1 MTHLPTHFTHN
12 PPEPR
17 AGTKVSIVLPFHYT
31 RQKLTNPYHHA
42 KKTDIFRHFTGFIAM
57 TDTAPLINLIQRMA
71 QTRILVVGDLM
82 LDQFV
87 QGDVHR
93 ISPESPVPVLS
104 VTRETSMPGGAG
116 NVLTNLRGLNVTT
129 DVIAVIGDDHHGQIL
144 SGLISSL
151 GIDTHTLIVRD
162 NAPTTLKTRF
172 ISGHQ
177 QMLRVDH
184 ETTAKCSADVESKI
198 IAALD
203 KHVPSQNALVLSDYG
218 KGVLTPKILQHAISL
233 ANRHNIPVLV
243 DPKGTD
249 YSKYAGATTITPNR
263 KELSEATGGAPLT
276 EDEDI
281 IAAAMSL
288 ITDCNI
294 QSVVATRSQDGM
306 SIIQTGISPV
316 HLRTHAR
323 EVFDVSGAGDTVI
336 STIAASLAAGATL
349 VEAASLANIAGGIV
363 VGKVGTAP
371 IRANELIDA
380 LNDPDAVLG
389 ITPAGDR
396 AAIDRSRMAQ
406 IANWDEALEQ
416 IERWRARGLKV
427 GFTNGCF
434 DILHAGHVNYLN
446 EARNHCDRLILGLND
461 DQSIRL
467 LKGPTRPVNDELSRA
482 TVIGAL
488 GAVDMVVFF
497 GAKTAADDNTAGQL
511 IRHLKPDLYFKGNDY
526 TIDQLPEAKI
536 MASFGGKVELIKLTA
551 GLSTTKTIE
560 KMTKTDTAA

>member
-1 MTHLPTHFTHN
+1 
-12 PPEPR
+12 
-17 AGTKVSIVLPFHYT
+17 
-31 RQKLTNPYHHA
+31 
-42 KKTDIFRHFTGFIAM
+42 M
-57 TDTAPLINLIQRMA
+57 TDASHLIDLISNMEK
-71 QTRILVVGDLM
+71 TRILVVGDLM

-116 NVLTNLRGLNVTT
+116 NVLSNLRGLNVAT
-129 DVIAVIGDDHHGQIL
+129 DVIAVIGADHNGDIL
-144 SGLISSL
+144 SGLISAL
-151 GIDTHTLIVRD
+151 GIDANNLVVRGD
-162 NAPTTLKTRF
+162 EPTTLKTRF

-184 ETTAKCSADVESKI
+184 ETTAKLSSDIEQKI

-203 KHVPSQNALVLSDYG
+203 TLIPSQNALILSDYG
-218 KGVLTPKILQHAISL
+218 KGVLTDAVLKHAITL
-233 ANRHNIPVLV
+233 ANAHNIPVLI

-249 YSKYAGATTITPNR
+249 YARYAGATTITPNR
-263 KELSEATGGAPLT
+263 KELSEATGGKPLS

-281 IAAAMSL
+281 ITAAMSL
-288 ITDCNI
+288 INDCGI
-294 QSVVATRSQDGM
+294 KSVVATRSQDGM
-306 SIIQTGISPV
+306 SIIQTGFAPV

-336 STIAASLAAGATL
+336 STIGAALAAGASL
-349 VEAASLANIAGGIV
+349 VDAARIANIAGGIV
-363 VGKVGTAP
+363 VGKVGTAA
-371 IRANELIDA
+371 IRAKELMDA
-380 LNDPDAVLG
+380 LHDPDAALA

-406 IANWDEALEQ
+406 IADWDTALEQ
-416 IERWRARGLKV
+416 IERWRARGLVV

-446 EARNHCDRLILGLND
+446 EARNHCDRLVLGLND
-461 DQSIRL
+461 DQSIRI
-467 LKGPTRPVNDELSRA
+467 LKGPTRPVNDQISRA

-488 GAVDMVVFF
+488 GAIDMVVFF
-497 GAKTAADDNTAGQL
+497 GAKTAGEDNTAGDL

-536 MASFGGKVELIKLTA
+536 MASFGGKVELIKLTE

-560 KMTKTDTAA
+560 KINKTA